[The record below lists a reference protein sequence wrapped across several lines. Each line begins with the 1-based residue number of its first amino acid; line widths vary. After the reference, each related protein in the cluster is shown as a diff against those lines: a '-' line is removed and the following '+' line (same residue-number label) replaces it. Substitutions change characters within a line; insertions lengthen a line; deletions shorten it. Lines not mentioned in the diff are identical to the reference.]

1 MSDTE
6 TQHLTVPVEGDGV
19 SYRGIGWFVV
29 ILVGTTLFCLA
40 LVWGLF
46 ELTEYRTARAEA
58 PPAPLSIPAGDQ
70 PPGPNLLT
78 DEPAHLRSV
87 REREE
92 TVLTTYSWVDESAGT
107 VRVPIERAK
116 QMLLERGL
124 PVRP

>member
-1 MSDTE
+1 MSDTD
-6 TQHLTVPVEGDGV
+6 TQRLTGPIEGDGV

-46 ELTEYRTARAEA
+46 EATAYRTTRAEVR
-58 PPAPLSIPAGDQ
+58 PALLATPTGDP

-78 DEPAHLRSV
+78 DEPGNLQEFRA
-87 REREE
+87 REDA
-92 TVLTTYSWVDESAGT
+92 VLTTYGWVDESAGT
-107 VRVPIERAK
+107 VRVPVDRAK